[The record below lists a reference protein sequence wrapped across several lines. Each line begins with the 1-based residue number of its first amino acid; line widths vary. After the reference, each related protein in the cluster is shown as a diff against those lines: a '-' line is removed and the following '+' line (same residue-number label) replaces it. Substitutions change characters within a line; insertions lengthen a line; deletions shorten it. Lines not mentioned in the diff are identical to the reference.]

1 MLAAADDPRVSA
13 EYGKALAQK
22 GRADV
27 AVQFLRRAIELSP
40 NDWTLYS
47 AMGVSYDQL
56 GDAANAKLAY
66 DHALA
71 LKPGDAGVLN
81 NYALSRMLAKDPQ
94 GAQLLIAQA
103 QAAAGGKPDEKIAR
117 NVELING
124 MAPKAADLAKDA
136 KPVAVAS
143 ARKLPQPQ
151 IVTPAAPAPRVAAA
165 APAPQLPPIPVAPM
179 PAPQP
184 AVAGNGAPQSGGP
197 KSANDVARLLASQN
211 PVGAPAASGAP
222 RQLAAASQT
231 QSEAQPTAQAPAG
244 VVMQAV
250 PYDPYAGPVVT
261 LKKPQ
266 PKKVLAKAA
275 PKTDIASAESKPTK
289 TAAKADVVPS
299 LRVAADK
306 Y

>member
-1 MLAAADDPRVSA
+1 
-13 EYGKALAQK
+13 
-22 GRADV
+22 
-27 AVQFLRRAIELSP
+27 
-40 NDWTLYS
+40 
-47 AMGVSYDQL
+47 VSYDQL
-56 GDAANAKLAY
+56 GDSANAKMAY

-81 NYALSRMLAKDPQ
+81 NYALSRMLAKDPE

-103 QAAAGGKPDEKIAR
+103 QAAAAGKPDEKIAR

-136 KPVAVAS
+136 RPVAVAS
-143 ARKLPQPQ
+143 AKKLPAPQ
-151 IVTPAAPAPRVAAA
+151 IVAPAPAPRVAAA
-165 APAPQLPPIPVAPM
+165 APRPTAAAPQLPPIPVVPM

-184 AVAGNGAPQSGGP
+184 AVASNGAPQSAG
-197 KSANDVARLLASQN
+197 DVARLLASQS
-211 PVGAPAASGAP
+211 PVPAANGAP
-222 RQLAAASQT
+222 RALAPQMAANQPHF
-231 QSEAQPTAQAPAG
+231 EAQPISQAPAG

-275 PKTDIASAESKPTK
+275 PKTDAASAEAKPTR

-299 LRVAADK
+299 LRVASDK